1 MIKFLKILIGDKDAA
16 LAMEYAT
23 IIALIAAVI
32 ALSV

>member
-16 LAMEYAT
+16 LVVEYAA

-32 ALSV
+32 TLSF